1 MLYDESIDREQFI
14 EILEINEILKDI
26 LKDLKLE
33 RLSGVPMHLHRYH
46 TFESDIEFFNIDD
59 EDNDER
65 DRGKN

>member
-46 TFESDIEFFNIDD
+46 TFE
-59 EDNDER
+59 
-65 DRGKN
+65 